1 MDGWVEQA
9 DTHSHR
15 HTVSH
20 TTSLPLSI
28 TDTHMCTC
36 SLSHIHTLHTQ
47 RHSVKTAPHPSFWGL
62 FELGVV
68 LEEST
73 LQAQQPTQ
81 PVILFIAMARLV
93 IGPRLDEVGT
103 VAHQPLQVDVMV
115 LRQTKHNEHW
125 LQCWAEWDWG

>member
-1 MDGWVEQA
+1 M
-9 DTHSHR
+9 
-15 HTVSH
+15 
-20 TTSLPLSI
+20 
-28 TDTHMCTC
+28 
-36 SLSHIHTLHTQ
+36 
-47 RHSVKTAPHPSFWGL
+47 KTAPHPSFWGL

-81 PVILFIAMARLV
+81 PIILFIAVARLV

-103 VAHQPLQVDVMV
+103 VAHQSFQVNVMV
-115 LRQTKHNEHW
+115 LWQTKHNARW